1 MISTSSSSKNLPTI
15 IVCALIALNQ
25 LMMTTI
31 EAQAPDL
38 QQSPFVASSLIN
50 GDLGSNDLVAG
61 ISSIGGNGAR
71 QQASSSMPGHYEFEV
86 APKMEPPSVR
96 KPPYQ
101 QSATQS
107 CPESGE

>member
-1 MISTSSSSKNLPTI
+1 MISTSSSSSSKNLPTI
-15 IVCALIALNQ
+15 CVVIVCALIALNQ
-25 LMMTTI
+25 LMVTTI

-38 QQSPFVASSLIN
+38 QQRPFVASSLIN

-61 ISSIGGNGAR
+61 FSGGR